1 MNYTQ
6 YINFCICQKR
16 QQKLSRTRT
25 SVHVLQKWLLTHAEY
40 GLTRR
45 VYISSPHWKDERDPL
60 ALCIRE
66 THKTTTW
73 HVSRISGKGVRMY
86 IKAWGFAL
94 LVLSH
99 FF

>member
-1 MNYTQ
+1 MAYL
-6 YINFCICQKR
+6 FCEDTADKFLYLSKR

-25 SVHVLQKWLLTHAEY
+25 SVHVLQKWLLAHPE
-40 GLTRR
+40 
-45 VYISSPHWKDERDPL
+45 YISGPRWKDERDPL
-60 ALCIRE
+60 TLCIRE

-73 HVSRISGKGVRMY
+73 HVSKFSRKKVRMY